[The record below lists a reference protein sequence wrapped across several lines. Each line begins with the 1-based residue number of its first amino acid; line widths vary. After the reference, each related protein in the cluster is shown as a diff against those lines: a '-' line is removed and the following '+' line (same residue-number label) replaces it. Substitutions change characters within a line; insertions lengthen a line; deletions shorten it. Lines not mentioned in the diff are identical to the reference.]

1 MTWRTQVRLDLDL
14 KKKHNSL
21 AGSYTQFSVGS
32 IHRLMKRSL
41 NPSWGI
47 CKYLLWLRKSFGPE
61 GVRQI
66 RMFGVANTQGYDFG
80 AWLLYIGF
88 LVNRAAPALA
98 QLPSA
103 CREALTHTALVCT
116 GTPPTYYPP
125 GWGPCSLCWGWFL
138 LGCCCGMIACV
149 ALLTP
154 WYVAQT
160 RERRLP
166 HPPHNTPTWWLA
178 AQELLASVAEGGL
191 HELRHVATASGN
203 TPEELLCLL
212 LREATASA
220 PPPPSV
226 VETTA
231 TPRTPLP
238 PSSSQTSQLRRR
250 RLRPTWQ

>member
-1 MTWRTQVRLDLDL
+1 MAPLWQ
-14 KKKHNSL
+14 L
-21 AGSYTQFSVGS
+21 ATAVVQWGSS
-32 IHRLMKRSL
+32 
-41 NPSWGI
+41 
-47 CKYLLWLRKSFGPE
+47 
-61 GVRQI
+61 
-66 RMFGVANTQGYDFG
+66 
-80 AWLLYIGF
+80 
-88 LVNRAAPALA
+88 LVNRVAPALA
-98 QLPSA
+98 QLPNT